1 MDHMDYNRLVSVT
14 GLSGLYELLSSKAD
28 GGIVKSL
35 EDKSTKFVSTR
46 LHSFS
51 HLESIEVFTSKENVN
66 LIEVFEAMKK
76 SAVKLPDSKADAK
89 EIKAYFQKVY
99 PDMDFE
105 RVYGS
110 DMKKMVKWFSL
121 LVENGVDIKL
131 SDSHDGDNASVHDVV
146 TPKAKSTEPKQAAVK
161 AAPPKKINTP
171 RKMA

>member
-1 MDHMDYNRLVSVT
+1 MDHMDYNRLVSVA